1 MAEKKPTSAE
11 LKDAA
16 EMTAEAQ
23 LRRTGEIGE
32 PVMVNGKTLTEWLSD
47 GGRRPG
53 EYTDI
58 RLAVL
63 LSHVRRIGLDILT
76 KEGS

>member
-1 MAEKKPTSAE
+1 MAEKRPTGTD
-11 LKDAA
+11 LKFAA

-47 GGRRPG
+47 GGG
-53 EYTDI
+53 AVYTEI

-63 LSHVRRIGLDILT
+63 LAHVRRTGLDILT